1 MEISK
6 AYQQDI
12 SSLRNAL
19 SVLTL
24 RQLLN
29 QDGTTVIKL
38 LEGLEDFNG
47 EMQRYREGHL
57 GNHVDIL
64 V

>member
-24 RQLLN
+24 RQSLN

-47 EMQRYREGHL
+47 EDRKS
-57 GNHVDIL
+57 V

>member
-24 RQLLN
+24 RQSLN

-57 GNHVDIL
+57 DNHVDIL